1 MLLMYIEKNDDPK
14 RILEVRVF
22 QITLI
27 TVIYN
32 ALQFKHEK
40 LRRKQ

>member
-32 ALQFKHEK
+32 SLQFKHMK
-40 LRRKQ
+40 N